1 MNSVMNVAA
10 RLAQRLAGWHPGRNA
25 HGGDGSGEPDRAR
38 IAEAIER
45 IVALSPHLR
54 MARRYEARLEPAVA
68 TALRYVA
75 GIVGAIPPAREA
87 SAAAWALDPC
97 IHAFFAGADTVA
109 PALSRSRDLRAFF
122 EQNPGLQEAHAV
134 LGMAMLE
141 KRVLGTALEGETMR
155 RDVVQETLS
164 FSDHQVRICGR
175 SEPELRAEIVRRMVV
190 QLGLQGIARYAAQQ
204 TQRGLLESERAL
216 LQTRLRLLERK
227 GVGLGALVGD
237 IDAAG
242 ADELARL
249 QEAIGE
255 NEGAI
260 ERLGL
265 RSEALD
271 RELAEVCAVLAD
283 PAAHLFVQTRR
294 LVLNKMNVVLPPGS
308 LDAGDEV
315 VFQVAQVPT
324 VPPQTRAFTLVRFAR
339 ANLGSS
345 TNLLDEATR
354 LLG

>member
-1 MNSVMNVAA
+1 MNSVMHAAA
-10 RLAQRLAGWHPGRNA
+10 RLAQRLTGWHPGRHA
-25 HGGDGSGEPDRAR
+25 HGLDADGEPDRAR
-38 IAEAIER
+38 VAEATGR

-54 MARRYEARLEPAVA
+54 MARRYEARLEPAVV
-68 TALRYVA
+68 TALRYVT
-75 GIVGAIPPAREA
+75 GIAAAIPPAREA
-87 SAAAWALDPC
+87 SAAAWSVDPY

-122 EQNPGLQEAHAV
+122 EQNPGLQEAYAV

-141 KRVLGTALEGETMR
+141 KRVLGAALEGETMR
-155 RDVVQETLS
+155 RDVVQETVS

-175 SEPELRAEIVRRMVV
+175 TEPELRAEIVRRLVA
-190 QLGLQGIARYAAQQ
+190 QLGLQGMSRYAAQQ

-216 LQTRLRLLERK
+216 LRTRLQLLERK
-227 GVGLGALVGD
+227 GVGVGALVGGT
-237 IDAAG
+237 DAAG

-255 NEGAI
+255 NEAAI
-260 ERLGL
+260 KRLGL

-283 PAAHLFVQTRR
+283 PAAHVFVQTRHC
-294 LVLNKMNVVLPPGS
+294 VLNKMNVILPPGS
-308 LDAGDEV
+308 ADSGDEV

-324 VPPQTRAFTLVRFAR
+324 VPPQMRAFTLVRFAR
-339 ANLGSS
+339 ADLQSPTG
-345 TNLLDEATR
+345 LLDEAAR

>member
-1 MNSVMNVAA
+1 MEPATNPAA
-10 RLAQRLAGWHPGRNA
+10 RLAKWLGRWRPGRA
-25 HGGDGSGEPDRAR
+25 AGGEDAAGEPDPRR
-38 IAEAIER
+38 VAEAAER

-54 MARRYEARLEPAVA
+54 MARRYEARLRPALVA
-68 TALRYVA
+68 ALRYVD
-75 GIVGAIPPAREA
+75 GIVAAIPPAREA
-87 SAAAWALDPC
+87 SAAAWASDPY
-97 IHAFFAGADTVA
+97 IHAFFTAGDAVA
-109 PALSRSRDLRAFF
+109 PLLSRSRDLRAFF
-122 EQNPGLQEAHAV
+122 EQNPGLQEAYAV

-141 KRVLGTALEGETMR
+141 KHVLGAALEGETMR
-155 RDVVQETLS
+155 RDVVQETIS

-175 SEPELRAEIVRRMVV
+175 TEPELRDEIVRRLVA
-190 QLGLQGIARYAAQQ
+190 QLGLQGIARHAAQQ

-216 LQTRLRLLERK
+216 LRTRLQLLERQGL
-227 GVGLGALVGD
+227 GVGSLVGGQHVP
-237 IDAAG
+237 A

-260 ERLGL
+260 QRLGL

-283 PAAHLFVQTRR
+283 PAGHLFVQTRR
-294 LVLNKMNVVLPPGS
+294 CVLNKMNVVLPAGS
-308 LDAGDEV
+308 RDAGDEV

-324 VPPQTRAFTLVRFAR
+324 VPPQMRAFTLVRFAR
-339 ANLGSS
+339 ADLHSASG
-345 TNLLDEATR
+345 LLDEAAR